1 MTGCRGLLS
10 AESEIHKD
18 MKELVVISGKGGTGK
33 TSIVASFAAQAG
45 RVVTSD
51 CDVDAADLH
60 LLLEPKIEKRSLFSG
75 GKVATIIP
83 NLCNGCGKCEELCR
97 YDAVVKIDSE
107 AAAKFKMFFGKEAR
121 KGKHGS
127 ARHGR
132 HALYTIDKITCEGCG
147 VCAYFCPR
155 DAISFED
162 EENGEWY
169 VSSTRFGPMTHARL
183 LPGAENSGKL
193 VTIVRN
199 EARRL
204 AEESGIELVLID
216 GSPGIGCP
224 VIASV
229 SGADLAVVVTEPTM
243 SGLHDLE
250 RIVELTHHF
259 DIETAVV
266 VNKYDINEDIAI
278 DIEEF
283 AKRNRIGMLGGIRYD
298 EAVTRAQIE
307 GATVVE
313 FSNGSASRDIRRI
326 WKVVEKLI
334 MRKKKQPGALLSNG
348 TRRRIPG
355 NAGE

>member
-1 MTGCRGLLS
+1 
-10 AESEIHKD
+10 

-33 TSIVASFAAQAG
+33 TSLVASFAALAG

-60 LLLEPKIEKRSLFSG
+60 LLLEPEIKQRNHFSG
-75 GKVATIIP
+75 GKVASIIP

-97 YDAVVKIDSE
+97 YDAVARVTRGREQVS
-107 AAAKFKMFFGKEAR
+107 AKSSGKTAGDEE
-121 KGKHGS
+121 HGT
-127 ARHGR
+127 ARHDKKRRVAANNGMET
-132 HALYTIDKITCEGCG
+132 HTDDTLYTIDKIACEGCG
-147 VCAYFCPR
+147 VCAYFCPQ
-155 DAISFED
+155 DAISFDD

-193 VTIVRN
+193 VTIVRK
-199 EARRL
+199 EAKRI
-204 AEESGIELVLID
+204 AEECGIDLVMID
-216 GSPGIGCP
+216 SSPGIGCP

-250 RIVELTHHF
+250 RVVELTSHF

-266 VNKYDINEDIAI
+266 VNKYDINEGLTA

-283 AKRNRIGMLGGIRYD
+283 AKRSGIGMLGGIRYD

-313 FSNGSASRDIRRI
+313 FSDGPASKDIRRI
-326 WKVVEKLI
+326 WKSVEKLI
-334 MRKKKQPGALLSNG
+334 
-348 TRRRIPG
+348 TRVG
-355 NAGE
+355 K

>member
-1 MTGCRGLLS
+1 
-10 AESEIHKD
+10 

-33 TSIVASFAAQAG
+33 TSLVASFAAQVG
-45 RVVTSD
+45 RVVTAD

-60 LLLEPKIEKRSLFSG
+60 LLLAPKIERKSSFSG
-75 GKVATIIP
+75 GKVASITP
-83 NLCNGCGKCEELCR
+83 ELCNGCGKCEELCR
-97 YDAVVKIDSE
+97 YDAVMKVDGGTAEKLS
-107 AAAKFKMFFGKEAR
+107 MSFGKDAR
-121 KGKHGS
+121 KRKHGS
-127 ARHGR
+127 ARHGQ
-132 HALYTIDKITCEGCG
+132 HALYTIDKIACEGCG
-147 VCAYFCPR
+147 VCAYFCTQ
-155 DAISFED
+155 DAISFDD

-199 EARRL
+199 EAKRI

-250 RIVELTHHF
+250 RVVELARYF

-266 VNKYDINEDIAI
+266 VNKFDINEDMTAN
-278 DIEEF
+278 IEEF
-283 AKRNRIGMLGGIRYD
+283 AKRSGIRMLGGIRYD

-313 FSNGSASRDIRRI
+313 FSNGSASEDIRRI
-326 WKVVEKLI
+326 WESVKELI
-334 MRKKKQPGALLSNG
+334 K
-348 TRRRIPG
+348 
-355 NAGE
+355 